1 MNARRAHR
9 FAGKTPSKE
18 MVLFC
23 LSRPLKSAK
32 LRKKRRSRESFG
44 ETNLKKCDFIEE
56 PDIAFSCMFFM
67 YSGVFGLILRTN
79 QRF

>member
-1 MNARRAHR
+1 MNARRAHW

-32 LRKKRRSRESFG
+32 LRKK
-44 ETNLKKCDFIEE
+44 EE
-56 PDIAFSCMFFM
+56 VEKVSVKQI
-67 YSGVFGLILRTN
+67 
-79 QRF
+79 